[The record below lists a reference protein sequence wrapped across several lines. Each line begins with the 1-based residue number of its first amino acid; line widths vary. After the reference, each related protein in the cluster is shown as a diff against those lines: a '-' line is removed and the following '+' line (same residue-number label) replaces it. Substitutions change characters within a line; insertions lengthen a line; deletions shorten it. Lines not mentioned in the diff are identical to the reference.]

1 MMTESFLPREII
13 ALMNRDNPT
22 DWRKGGI
29 IMDELSHHRIL
40 GNDEIISVL
49 LHHFS
54 NQSRHPWR
62 VVGLAEVG
70 RNRRGEKI
78 PSDFQ
83 KGAFPRIRDKLEIMT
98 ERPDR
103 RDIFFVFFA
112 GKGSQ

>member
-1 MMTESFLPREII
+1 MD
-13 ALMNRDNPT
+13 RDNPSY
-22 DWRKGGI
+22 WRESRI
-29 IMDELSHHRIL
+29 IMDKLSHHGIL
-40 GNDEIISVL
+40 GNDKIISVL
-49 LHHFS
+49 LDHLS
-54 NQSRHPWR
+54 NHSRHPWR

-103 RDIFFVFFA
+103 RDVFFIFFA
-112 GKGSQ
+112 GKGSQRNQVSLG